1 MSVDLGELLVAH
13 QKLTDADL
21 QRAKRVQE
29 GAGEALDTLL
39 LKLGLISE
47 RDLAEALTAQLNLPL
62 VRPADYP
69 ETPATN
75 GTLSPRFLKDARV
88 IPLADD
94 EQGLTVAMA
103 NPTDD
108 YVLSALRLATG
119 KTILPQVGIP
129 SELEAVFERLY
140 GSGRSAMGQIVDS
153 IGLADDLT
161 DEEQIQHLKDLASE
175 APVIRLVNL
184 MIARA
189 VESRASDIHI
199 EPFENRLK
207 VRYRVDGV
215 LREVESPPS
224 RLSAAVISRIKIMA
238 KLNIAERRLPQDGRI
253 QLRAHGKEI
262 DLRVSTVPTLWGES
276 VVMRILDKAS
286 VVLDFPA
293 LGFSPR
299 TLERFL
305 HILMMPH
312 GIIVVTGPTGS
323 GKTTTLYTALQT
335 LNTPER
341 KILTVE
347 DPVEYQLEGIN
358 QIQVKAQINLTFAN
372 ALRSIVRQD
381 PDVIMIGEMRDL
393 ETAGIA
399 VQSALTGHMV
409 LSTLHT
415 NDAAGG
421 ITRLMDMGVDDYL
434 LTSTINGILAQRLVR
449 LLCTHCRQ
457 PYEALPELVE
467 EMRLRRFVEAPLT
480 PGPSPTRGEGSGIT
494 LYKAVGCELCGGTGY
509 RGRAAIMEFLTMTD
523 TLRRLI
529 LKHADAT
536 VLQAEAQQ
544 EGMDTMYE
552 DGLRKAVAGVTTL
565 EEVLRV
571 TTQQEQE
578 A

>member
-1 MSVDLGELLVAH
+1 MPVDLGELLVAH
-13 QKLTDADL
+13 QKLADADL
-21 QRAKRVQE
+21 QRARRVQD
-29 GAGEALDTLL
+29 GTGENLDSLL
-39 LKLGLISE
+39 VKLGLVSE
-47 RDLAEALTAQLNLPL
+47 RDLAEALSTQLKLPL
-62 VRPADYP
+62 VQPADYP
-69 ETPATN
+69 DTPVTN
-75 GTLSPRFLKDARV
+75 GGVSARFLKESRA
-88 IPLADD
+88 IPLFED

-108 YVLSALRLATG
+108 YVLAALRLATG
-119 KTILPQVGIP
+119 KAVWPRVAMP
-129 SELEAVFERLY
+129 SEWEAAFERLY

-153 IGLADDLT
+153 IGLADNLT

-184 MIARA
+184 MTARA

-207 VRYRVDGV
+207 IRYRVDGV

-253 QLRAHGKEI
+253 QLRAQGKEI

-286 VVLDFPA
+286 VVLDFA
-293 LGFSPR
+293 KLGFSSR
-299 TLERFL
+299 TLKRFL
-305 HILMMPH
+305 DVLHQPH
-312 GIIVVTGPTGS
+312 GIILVTGPTGS

-335 LNTPER
+335 INTPER

-347 DPVEYQLEGIN
+347 DPVEYQLEGVN

-372 ALRSIVRQD
+372 ALRAIVRQD
-381 PDVIMIGEMRDL
+381 PDVIMIGEMRDV

-399 VQSALTGHMV
+399 VQSALTGHLV

-415 NDAAGG
+415 NDAAGS
-421 ITRLMDMGVDDYL
+421 ITRLLDMGVEDYL

-449 LLCTHCRQ
+449 LLCTQCRQ
-457 PYEALPELVE
+457 PYPALPELADE
-467 EMRLRRFVEAPLT
+467 LRLHRF
-480 PGPSPTRGEGSGIT
+480 SDTRDIT
-494 LYKAVGCELCGGTGY
+494 LYKSVGCEQCGGTGY
-509 RGRAAIMEFLTMTD
+509 RGRAAIMEFLVMSD
-523 TLRRLI
+523 PLRRMV
-529 LKHADAT
+529 LKHADAGE
-536 VLQAEAQQ
+536 LQAAAQK

-552 DGLRKAVAGVTTL
+552 DGLRKAVAGLTTI

-571 TTQQEQE
+571 TSQQEQE

>member
-1 MSVDLGELLVAH
+1 MPVDLGELLVAH
-13 QKLTDADL
+13 QKLAGADL
-21 QRAKRVQE
+21 QRARRVQD
-29 GAGEALDTLL
+29 GTGENLDSLL
-39 LKLGLISE
+39 VKLGLVSE
-47 RDLAEALTAQLNLPL
+47 RDLAEALSTQLKLPL
-62 VRPADYP
+62 VQPADYP
-69 ETPATN
+69 DTPVTN
-75 GTLSPRFLKDARV
+75 GGVSARFLKESRA
-88 IPLADD
+88 IPLFED

-108 YVLSALRLATG
+108 YVLAALRLATG
-119 KTILPQVGIP
+119 KAVWPRVAIP
-129 SELEAVFERLY
+129 SEWEAAFERLY

-153 IGLADDLT
+153 IGLADNLT

-184 MIARA
+184 MTARA

-207 VRYRVDGV
+207 IRYRVDGV

-253 QLRAHGKEI
+253 QLRAQGKEI

-286 VVLDFPA
+286 VVLDFA
-293 LGFSPR
+293 KLGFSSR
-299 TLERFL
+299 TLKRFL
-305 HILMMPH
+305 DVLHQPH
-312 GIIVVTGPTGS
+312 GIILVTGPTGS

-335 LNTPER
+335 INTPER

-347 DPVEYQLEGIN
+347 DPVEYQLEGVN

-372 ALRSIVRQD
+372 ALRAIVRQD
-381 PDVIMIGEMRDL
+381 PDVIMIGEMRDV

-399 VQSALTGHMV
+399 VQSALTGHLV

-415 NDAAGG
+415 NDAAGS
-421 ITRLMDMGVDDYL
+421 ITRLLDMGVEDYL

-449 LLCTHCRQ
+449 LLCTQCRQ
-457 PYEALPELVE
+457 PYPALPELADE
-467 EMRLRRFVEAPLT
+467 LRLHRF
-480 PGPSPTRGEGSGIT
+480 SDTRDIT
-494 LYKAVGCELCGGTGY
+494 LYKPVGCEQCGGTGY
-509 RGRAAIMEFLTMTD
+509 RGRAAIMEFLVMSD
-523 TLRRLI
+523 PLRRMV
-529 LKHADAT
+529 LKHADAGE
-536 VLQAEAQQ
+536 LQAAAQK

-552 DGLRKAVAGVTTL
+552 DGLRKAVAGLTTI

-571 TTQQEQE
+571 TSQQEQE

>member
-1 MSVDLGELLVAH
+1 MAVDLGELLVEH
-13 QKLTDADL
+13 QKLADADL
-21 QRAKRVQE
+21 QRARRVRE
-29 GAGEALDTLL
+29 STGENLDTLL
-39 LKLGLISE
+39 VKLGLVSE
-47 RDLAEALTAQLNLPL
+47 RDLAEAVAARLDLPL
-62 VRPADYP
+62 IKPADYP
-69 ETPATN
+69 EMPVTN
-75 GTLSPRFLKDARV
+75 GGISARFLKESRV
-88 IPLADD
+88 IPLFED
-94 EQGLTVAMA
+94 ERGLTVAMA

-119 KTILPQVGIP
+119 KSILPRVAIP
-129 SELEAVFERLY
+129 TELEIAFERLY

-199 EPFENRLK
+199 APFENRLK

-253 QLRAHGKEI
+253 QLRAQGKEI

-286 VVLDFPA
+286 VVLDFET

-299 TLERFL
+299 TLGRFL
-305 HILMMPH
+305 EILHMPH
-312 GIIVVTGPTGS
+312 GIILVTGPTGS

-335 LNTPER
+335 INTPER

-347 DPVEYQLEGIN
+347 DPVEYQLEGVN
-358 QIQVKAQINLTFAN
+358 QIQVKPQINLTFAN
-372 ALRSIVRQD
+372 ALRAIVRQD

-399 VQSALTGHMV
+399 VQSALTGHLV

-415 NDAAGG
+415 NDAAGSV
-421 ITRLMDMGVDDYL
+421 TRLLDMGVEDYL

-449 LLCTHCRQ
+449 LLCTRCRQ
-457 PYEALPELVE
+457 PYPALPELVE
-467 EMRLRRFVEAPLT
+467 EMRLHRFAD
-480 PGPSPTRGEGSGIT
+480 TRDIT
-494 LYKAVGCELCGGTGY
+494 LFKPVGCEHCGGTGY
-509 RGRAAIMEFLTMTD
+509 RGRAAIMEFLVMSD
-523 TLRRLI
+523 PLRRLV
-529 LKHADAT
+529 LKHADAGD
-536 VLQAEAQQ
+536 LQDTAQK

-552 DGLRKAVAGVTTL
+552 DGLRKAVAGLTTI

>member
-1 MSVDLGELLVAH
+1 MPVDLGELLVAH
-13 QKLTDADL
+13 QKLAGADL
-21 QRAKRVQE
+21 QRARRVQD
-29 GAGEALDTLL
+29 GTGENLDSLL
-39 LKLGLISE
+39 VKLGLVSE
-47 RDLAEALTAQLNLPL
+47 RDLAEALSTQLKLPL
-62 VRPADYP
+62 VQPADYP
-69 ETPATN
+69 DTPVTN
-75 GTLSPRFLKDARV
+75 GGVSARFLKESRA
-88 IPLADD
+88 IPLFED

-108 YVLSALRLATG
+108 YVLAALRLATG
-119 KTILPQVGIP
+119 KAVWPRVAIP
-129 SELEAVFERLY
+129 SEWEVAFERLY

-153 IGLADDLT
+153 IGLADNLT

-184 MIARA
+184 MTARA

-207 VRYRVDGV
+207 IRYRVDGV

-253 QLRAHGKEI
+253 QLRAQGKEI
-262 DLRVSTVPTLWGES
+262 DLRVSTVPTLYGES

-286 VVLDFPA
+286 VVLDFA
-293 LGFSPR
+293 KLGFSSR
-299 TLERFL
+299 TLKRFL
-305 HILMMPH
+305 GVLHQPH
-312 GIIVVTGPTGS
+312 GIILVTGPTGS

-335 LNTPER
+335 INTPER

-347 DPVEYQLEGIN
+347 DPVEYQLEGVN

-372 ALRSIVRQD
+372 ALRAIVRQD
-381 PDVIMIGEMRDL
+381 PDVIMIGEMRDV

-399 VQSALTGHMV
+399 VQSALTGHLV

-415 NDAAGG
+415 NDAAGS
-421 ITRLMDMGVDDYL
+421 ITRLLDMGVDDYL

-449 LLCTHCRQ
+449 LLCTQCRQ
-457 PYEALPELVE
+457 PYPALPELADE
-467 EMRLRRFVEAPLT
+467 LRLHRF
-480 PGPSPTRGEGSGIT
+480 SDTRDIT
-494 LYKAVGCELCGGTGY
+494 LYKPIGCEQCGGTGY
-509 RGRAAIMEFLTMTD
+509 RGRAAIMEFLMMSD
-523 TLRRLI
+523 PLRRMV
-529 LKHADAT
+529 LKHADAGE
-536 VLQAEAQQ
+536 LQAAAQK

-552 DGLRKAVAGVTTL
+552 DGLRKAVAGLTTI

-571 TTQQEQE
+571 TSQQEQE
-578 A
+578 G

>member
-75 GTLSPRFLKDARV
+75 GALSPRFLKDARV

-103 NPTDD
+103 NPTDE

-286 VVLDFPA
+286 VVLDFPT

-449 LLCTHCRQ
+449 LLCPHCRQ

-467 EMRLRRFVEAPLT
+467 EMRLRRFVET
-480 PGPSPTRGEGSGIT
+480 GSEGNGIT

-523 TLRRLI
+523 TLRRLV